1 MAYLH
6 LLSNHVPILGSLFGV
21 LLLVVAL
28 VKPNLHTTL
37 SAYLILLVSGI
48 GGIVAYFTGEPAEES
63 IEHVAGISH
72 KLIHVHEEMAE
83 KLAIV
88 LYLLGIVSI
97 VGLYTNFK
105 KNTKA
110 NLVSYLTVVI
120 AAIGVFLGQK
130 TGTTGGEIRHTEIRN
145 NSNPS

>member
-28 VKPNLHTTL
+28 VKPNLNTTL
-37 SAYLILLVSGI
+37 SAYLILLLSGI

-63 IEHVAGISH
+63 VEHIPGISH

-83 KLAIV
+83 NALIFV
-88 LYLLGIVSI
+88 FLLTAAAV
-97 VGLYTNFK
+97 VGLWAERAQWKSARKIERFT
-105 KNTKA
+105 
-110 NLVSYLTVVI
+110 LVIGIIAFILFAFTGYL
-120 AAIGVFLGQK
+120 
-130 TGTTGGEIRHTEIRN
+130 GGHIRHGE
-145 NSNPS
+145 

>member
-6 LLSNHVPILGSLFGV
+6 LLSNHFPILGSLFGV

-37 SAYLILLVSGI
+37 SAYLILLVSGL

-83 KLAIV
+83 NALIFV
-88 LYLLGIVSI
+88 FLLTAAAV
-97 VGLYTNFK
+97 VGLWAERAQWKSAK
-105 KNTKA
+105 KIERFT
-110 NLVSYLTVVI
+110 LVIGIIAFILFAFTGYL
-120 AAIGVFLGQK
+120 
-130 TGTTGGEIRHTEIRN
+130 GGHIRHGA
-145 NSNPS
+145 

>member
-28 VKPNLHTTL
+28 IKPNLNTTL

-63 IEHVAGISH
+63 VEHVPGISH

-83 KLAIV
+83 NALIFV
-88 LYLLGIVSI
+88 FLLTAAAV
-97 VGLYTNFK
+97 VGLWAERAQWKNAK
-105 KNTKA
+105 KIERFT
-110 NLVSYLTVVI
+110 LVVGIIAFILFAFTGYL
-120 AAIGVFLGQK
+120 
-130 TGTTGGEIRHTEIRN
+130 GGHIRHGA
-145 NSNPS
+145 

>member
-63 IEHVAGISH
+63 VEHVPGISH

-83 KLAIV
+83 NALIFV
-88 LYLLGIVSI
+88 FLLTAAAV
-97 VGLYTNFK
+97 VGLWSERAQWKNAK
-105 KNTKA
+105 KIERFT
-110 NLVSYLTVVI
+110 LVVGIIAFILFAFTGYL
-120 AAIGVFLGQK
+120 
-130 TGTTGGEIRHTEIRN
+130 GGHIRHGA
-145 NSNPS
+145 

>member
-83 KLAIV
+83 NALIFV
-88 LYLLGIVSI
+88 FLLTAAAV
-97 VGLYTNFK
+97 VGLW
-105 KNTKA
+105 A
-110 NLVSYLTVVI
+110 ER
-120 AAIGVFLGQK
+120 AQ
-130 TGTTGGEIRHTEIRN
+130 
-145 NSNPS
+145 

>member
-6 LLSNHVPILGSLFGV
+6 VLSNHVPILGSLFGI

-28 VKPNLHTTL
+28 IKPNLKTTL

-63 IEHVAGISH
+63 IEHVPGISH

-83 KLAIV
+83 NALI
-88 LYLLGIVSI
+88 
-97 VGLYTNFK
+97 F
-105 KNTKA
+105 
-110 NLVSYLTVVI
+110 
-120 AAIGVFLGQK
+120 VFLLTAASIIGLWAERAEWK
-130 TGTTGGEIRHTEIRN
+130 SAKKIELFTLVVGIIAFILFAFTGYLGGHIRHGA
-145 NSNPS
+145 

>member
-6 LLSNHVPILGSLFGV
+6 LLSNHIPILGSLFGV

-83 KLAIV
+83 NALIFV
-88 LYLLGIVSI
+88 FLLTAAAV
-97 VGLYTNFK
+97 VGLWAERAQWKSAK
-105 KNTKA
+105 KIERFT
-110 NLVSYLTVVI
+110 LVIGIIAFILFAFTGYL
-120 AAIGVFLGQK
+120 
-130 TGTTGGEIRHTEIRN
+130 GGHIRHGA
-145 NSNPS
+145 

>member
-6 LLSNHVPILGSLFGV
+6 LLSNHVPILGSLFGI

-28 VKPNLHTTL
+28 IKPNLKTTL

-63 IEHVAGISH
+63 IEHVPGISH

-83 KLAIV
+83 NALI
-88 LYLLGIVSI
+88 
-97 VGLYTNFK
+97 F
-105 KNTKA
+105 
-110 NLVSYLTVVI
+110 
-120 AAIGVFLGQK
+120 VFLLTAASIIGLWAERAEWK
-130 TGTTGGEIRHTEIRN
+130 SAKKIELFTLVVGIIAFILFAFTGYLGGHIRHGA
-145 NSNPS
+145 

>member
-6 LLSNHVPILGSLFGV
+6 LLSNHVPILGSLFGI

-28 VKPNLHTTL
+28 IKPNLKTTL

-63 IEHVAGISH
+63 IEHVPGISH

-83 KLAIV
+83 NALI
-88 LYLLGIVSI
+88 
-97 VGLYTNFK
+97 F
-105 KNTKA
+105 
-110 NLVSYLTVVI
+110 
-120 AAIGVFLGQK
+120 VFLLTAASIIGLWAERAAWK
-130 TGTTGGEIRHTEIRN
+130 SAKKIELFTLVVGIIAFILFAFTGYLGGHIRHGA
-145 NSNPS
+145 

>member
-6 LLSNHVPILGSLFGV
+6 LLSNHFPILGSLFGV

-28 VKPNLHTTL
+28 VKPNLNTTL

-83 KLAIV
+83 NALIFV
-88 LYLLGIVSI
+88 FLLTAAAV
-97 VGLYTNFK
+97 VGLWAERAQWKSARKIERFT
-105 KNTKA
+105 
-110 NLVSYLTVVI
+110 LVIGIIAFILFAFTGYL
-120 AAIGVFLGQK
+120 
-130 TGTTGGEIRHTEIRN
+130 GGHIRHGA
-145 NSNPS
+145 

>member
-6 LLSNHVPILGSLFGV
+6 LLSNHFPILGSLFGV

-83 KLAIV
+83 NALIFV
-88 LYLLGIVSI
+88 FLLTAAAV
-97 VGLYTNFK
+97 VGLWAERAQWKNAK
-105 KNTKA
+105 KIERFT
-110 NLVSYLTVVI
+110 LVVGIIAFILFAFTGYL
-120 AAIGVFLGQK
+120 
-130 TGTTGGEIRHTEIRN
+130 GGHIRHGA
-145 NSNPS
+145 

>member
-28 VKPNLHTTL
+28 VKPNLNTTL

-63 IEHVAGISH
+63 VEHVPGISH

-83 KLAIV
+83 NALIFV
-88 LYLLGIVSI
+88 FLLTAAAV
-97 VGLYTNFK
+97 VGLWAERAQWKNAK
-105 KNTKA
+105 KIERFT
-110 NLVSYLTVVI
+110 LVIGIIAFILFAFTGYL
-120 AAIGVFLGQK
+120 
-130 TGTTGGEIRHTEIRN
+130 GGHIRHGA
-145 NSNPS
+145 

>member
-6 LLSNHVPILGSLFGV
+6 LLSNHFPILGSLFGV

-28 VKPNLHTTL
+28 IKPNLNTTL

-48 GGIVAYFTGEPAEES
+48 GGILAYFTGEPAEES

-83 KLAIV
+83 NALIFV
-88 LYLLGIVSI
+88 FLLTAAAV
-97 VGLYTNFK
+97 VGLWAERAQWKNAK
-105 KNTKA
+105 KIERFT
-110 NLVSYLTVVI
+110 LVVGIIAFILFAFTGYL
-120 AAIGVFLGQK
+120 
-130 TGTTGGEIRHTEIRN
+130 GGHIRHGA
-145 NSNPS
+145 

>member
-28 VKPNLHTTL
+28 VKPNLNTTL
-37 SAYLILLVSGI
+37 SAYLILLLSGI

-63 IEHVAGISH
+63 VEHIPGISH

-83 KLAIV
+83 NALIFV
-88 LYLLGIVSI
+88 FLLTAAAV
-97 VGLYTNFK
+97 VGLWAERAQWKSARKIERLT
-105 KNTKA
+105 
-110 NLVSYLTVVI
+110 LVIGIIAFILFAFTGYL
-120 AAIGVFLGQK
+120 
-130 TGTTGGEIRHTEIRN
+130 GGHIRHGA
-145 NSNPS
+145 